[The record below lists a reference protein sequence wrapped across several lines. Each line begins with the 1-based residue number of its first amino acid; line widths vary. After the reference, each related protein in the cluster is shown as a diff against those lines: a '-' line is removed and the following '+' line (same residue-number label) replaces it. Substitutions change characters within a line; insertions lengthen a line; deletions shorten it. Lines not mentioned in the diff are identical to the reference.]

1 MTGKAQLCRTK
12 KIVASKLQK
21 VLSETFLWKLNDLT
35 MKYFN
40 LRIIRLRCDQ
50 DSRLSQSRS
59 AKLGPGPR
67 VLSWWEWRRP
77 SSSLTH
83 CVVTITEKHKSTQYS
98 IRDSRPCCR
107 KVSSYRADSGL
118 RVAFICL
125 NENQGH
131 CTLHCLGVFK
141 YLNQYHCTGWR
152 YLNI

>member
-40 LRIIRLRCDQ
+40 LRIRLRCDQ

-67 VLSWWEWRRP
+67 VLMR
-77 SSSLTH
+77 LTEAVIIIDTLRCYNH
-83 CVVTITEKHKSTQYS
+83 RKTQIDTIFNTRFTTLLSQ
-98 IRDSRPCCR
+98 
-107 KVSSYRADSGL
+107 GL
-118 RVAFICL
+118 VLIVL
-125 NENQGH
+125 
-131 CTLHCLGVFK
+131 TLG
-141 YLNQYHCTGWR
+141 
-152 YLNI
+152 